1 MKGKGNEMDEKL
13 TIWNPGDK
21 INQIKP
27 YRIYEEAKWKSED
40 VIEEKETPRR
50 REKKMRLDLAKFV
63 RQNGDI
69 VRNVAI
75 MIIAV
80 VIGCIITYWRTS
92 DVLEKRYE
100 MQLKTEV
107 FKAEQN
113 LASRMRD
120 EYGVTE
126 AEAAALQMEEEAKII
141 AKVLYPMRNNKE
153 RGLRSAVWC
162 VLNRVD
168 NPLEMYPDDVYSVC
182 SQKSAFMGWDENNAI
197 LDNLYN
203 IALKEVRVWHN
214 GVRPMGTEFVILYW
228 DSREI
233 ILRDQ
238 IQEHGAHVWTE
249 DDWYDYDEAHGVS

>member
-1 MKGKGNEMDEKL
+1 MDEKL
-13 TIWNPGDK
+13 TIWNSGER
-21 INQIKP
+21 IKP
-27 YRIYEEAKWKSED
+27 YKIYEEAKWE
-40 VIEEKETPRR
+40 EEKEEQRTTHRTR
-50 REKKMRLDLAKFV
+50 TRKRLDLMKFV
-63 RQNGDI
+63 RQNSDI
-69 VRNVAI
+69 VRNLII
-75 MIIAV
+75 MIVAV
-80 VIGCIITYWRTS
+80 IIGCVITYWRTS
-92 DVLEKRYE
+92 DVLEERYA
-100 MQLKTEV
+100 MQLKTEL
-107 FKAEQN
+107 FRAEQN

-126 AEAAALQMEEEAKII
+126 AEAAALKMEEEAKTI

-203 IALKEVRVWHN
+203 IALKEVRVWHS

-249 DDWYDYDEAHGVS
+249 DDWYDYDEAHAAS